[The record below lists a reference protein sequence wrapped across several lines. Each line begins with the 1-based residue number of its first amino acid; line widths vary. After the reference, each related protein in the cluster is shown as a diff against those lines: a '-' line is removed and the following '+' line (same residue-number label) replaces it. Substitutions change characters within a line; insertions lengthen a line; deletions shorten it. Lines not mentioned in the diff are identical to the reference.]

1 MEGVSKYKE
10 DFGIDSNGI
19 ATISNSFDLRASL
32 ATAKTNEGDLIY
44 NLYPTKGT
52 LDKINFYNE
61 VFKNYNKKEIDLNY
75 ILEKP
80 EKVNKKLTNLE
91 EKMNLE
97 PYKFKDKLCKNIDD
111 LEDEYY
117 KSFRLNK

>member
-1 MEGVSKYKE
+1 M
-10 DFGIDSNGI
+10 
-19 ATISNSFDLRASL
+19 NSFDLRASL

-75 ILEKP
+75 ILENP

-91 EKMNLE
+91 VKMKTN
-97 PYKFKDKLCKNIDD
+97 PYQYKGDEFKKVDD
-111 LEDEYY
+111 INDYL
-117 KSFRLNK
+117 